1 MTGLLKRRRYPT
13 RGSLYFLLFILAGTA
28 ATTLPEAARANDV
41 AIDAI
46 INHPAVA
53 AARARVCQS
62 ASQYDLAVARER
74 PQVDFSLRGGTSLKS
89 RFERRDTNS
98 PHSRRFDDEDV
109 DAVIG
114 INQLL
119 FDWGGVDASKRVA
132 LSEQAGNRIS
142 LSLEIDRVAADII
155 DLGIKLSEQ
164 QQRFDL
170 FTQYKKDLASETQVI
185 EQEIESLRRGI
196 EEREAEARQARI
208 QISTID
214 EQIALIEEERAVI
227 KPLVDQG
234 FEPRVALLGIDGRLK
249 DVEERRH
256 ATVGREEL
264 ARLAAGRMESELETA
279 RRRLQSMNHNFRAQA
294 ETQLVEMR
302 ANAAQA
308 EARLEA
314 LKEKVALT
322 AVRAPVDGIIT
333 AVHVNTIGGVVDG
346 GTVMAEMVPIEG
358 EVTVRARV
366 NTDDVSKITVGQDV
380 RISLTA
386 YDVSRYGTLTGE
398 VQKIANNSTQEENL
412 PPYFVTLIK
421 IPDPQFEQ
429 SGFVPEVV
437 PGMTVI
443 VDVLGGKR
451 KVMNYILSPIE
462 RAQSIAF
469 REK

>member
-1 MTGLLKRRRYPT
+1 MPRQSLFRRIDGAAPEIVGHER
-13 RGSLYFLLFILAGTA
+13 LVFL
-28 ATTLPEAARANDV
+28 
-41 AIDAI
+41 
-46 INHPAVA
+46 
-53 AARARVCQS
+53 
-62 ASQYDLAVARER
+62 
-74 PQVDFSLRGGTSLKS
+74 S
-89 RFERRDTNS
+89 R
-98 PHSRRFDDEDV
+98 
-109 DAVIG
+109 
-114 INQLL
+114 Q
-119 FDWGGVDASKRVA
+119 KA
-132 LSEQAGNRIS
+132 L
-142 LSLEIDRVAADII
+142 D
-155 DLGIKLSEQ
+155 
-164 QQRFDL
+164 
-170 FTQYKKDLASETQVI
+170 SETQVMD
-185 EQEIESLRRGI
+185 QEIDSLRRGI

-208 QISTID
+208 QIGTID
-214 EQIALIEEERAVI
+214 DQIALIEEERAVI

-279 RRRLQSMNHNFRAQA
+279 RRRLQSMNDNFRAQA

-302 ANAAQA
+302 TNAAQA
-308 EARLEA
+308 EARLDA

>member
-1 MTGLLKRRRYPT
+1 M
-13 RGSLYFLLFILAGTA
+13 FF
-28 ATTLPEAARANDV
+28 N
-41 AIDAI
+41 
-46 INHPAVA
+46 
-53 AARARVCQS
+53 
-62 ASQYDLAVARER
+62 
-74 PQVDFSLRGGTSLKS
+74 
-89 RFERRDTNS
+89 
-98 PHSRRFDDEDV
+98 
-109 DAVIG
+109 
-114 INQLL
+114 
-119 FDWGGVDASKRVA
+119 
-132 LSEQAGNRIS
+132 
-142 LSLEIDRVAADII
+142 
-155 DLGIKLSEQ
+155 
-164 QQRFDL
+164 
-170 FTQYKKDLASETQVI
+170 
-185 EQEIESLRRGI
+185 
-196 EEREAEARQARI
+196 
-208 QISTID
+208 TID

-302 ANAAQA
+302 TNAAQA

-443 VDVLGGKR
+443 VDVLGCKR